1 MTDAEI
7 LAKVKSA
14 LGITSDCQNDTL
26 TIYIDDVKGFM
37 RAAGVCETVLNSAA
51 SVGAICRGVA
61 DLWNYGQGTEFST
74 YFMQRVSQLV
84 YTEEAASDD
93 YV

>member
-14 LGITSDCQNDTL
+14 LGVTGDYQDDTL
-26 TIYIDDVKGFM
+26 KIYIDDAKPLM
-37 RAAGVCETVLNSAA
+37 RSPPPPPTVLNSAA

-61 DLWNYGQGTEFST
+61 DLWTYGQGAEFST
-74 YFMQRVSQLV
+74 YFMQRVTQLA
-84 YTEEAASDD
+84 YTEGGAE
-93 YV
+93 

>member
-14 LGITSDCQNDTL
+14 LGITGDYQNDTL
-26 TIYIDDVKGFM
+26 MIYINDVREYMK
-37 RAAGVCETVLNSAA
+37 AGGVAPKVLDSSA

-61 DLWNYGQGTEFST
+61 DIWAYGGNTEFST
-74 YFMQRVSQLV
+74 YFKERVTQLAFERGV
-84 YTEEAASDD
+84 TE
-93 YV
+93 